1 MRKVS
6 KYIGDRIQRRREDF
20 EVQTF
25 RAGGKGGQKQNKVET
40 GVRIIAR
47 STGVSAESRVH
58 RTQLENRKQAFV
70 MLAER
75 LIKHYEREELE
86 QMREKLKAIEV
97 RVYHEKTGVRDHR
110 VPDRVFGYIETLN
123 RPATLDSIMDAV
135 MLSDADE

>member
-40 GVRIIAR
+40 GVRIIDR

-110 VPDRVFGYIETLN
+110 VPDRVFGYSETLN